1 MSHVFISFHR
11 SERLFVDQVIDRIE
25 NVAHLPTWVYTNRLR
40 AGMFWKPEIDDALQE
55 CMAVVVI
62 MTPDAQNSEYIAY
75 EWTYAMGLGKPIIP
89 MLLEPTLL
97 HPKLEALEP
106 IDFTNEPLKWGDF
119 MTRLEAAI
127 AGEEEEEPEVELV
140 IPSEARQAIDD
151 LADPDPDVRK
161 AAIQTLAHMQ
171 EEAVQT
177 ALFAALSHPK
187 RSVRAYSA
195 LLLAREPQFR
205 DERIVWGLLEAL
217 YEGNPS
223 WARGRAASLLR
234 DMGDVAVPALA
245 EVLADGQH
253 QRLHETVVALL
264 EQIGTPRA
272 LSLLR
277 EWQTE
282 DEA

>member
-1 MSHVFISFHR
+1 MGHVFISFHR

-25 NVAHLPTWVYTNRLR
+25 NSAHLPTWVYTNRLR
-40 AGMFWKPEIDDALQE
+40 AGMFWKPEIDEALQDS
-55 CMAVVVI
+55 MAVVVI

-89 MLLEPTLL
+89 LLLEPTLL

-106 IDFTNEPLKWGDF
+106 IDFTSEPFVWDDF
-119 MTRLEAAI
+119 MARLEAATT
-127 AGEEEEEPEVELV
+127 AQEEAPAETSV
-140 IPSEARQAIDD
+140 IPPEAHQAIDD
-151 LADPDPDVRK
+151 LAHSDPDVRK
-161 AAIQTLAHMQ
+161 AAIQTLAHME

-195 LLLAREPQFR
+195 LLLAREPKFR
-205 DERIVWGLLEAL
+205 DGRIAWGLLEAL

-234 DMGDVAVPALA
+234 EMGDVAVPTLA

-253 QRLHETVVALL
+253 EQLHETVVVLL

-277 EWQTE
+277 AWQAE
-282 DEA
+282 HEA